1 MADVEIRPF
10 VPEKAS
16 RELWDAYHAFRRI
29 RRDEFDPTEPLTPDD
44 VAEARMRHL
53 DPDEDEH
60 HVVALSDGRVVGY
73 AGYAG
78 AAEGSRGYATNR
90 PFVWVWG
97 GVITPYRRRGIG
109 RALMMPAI
117 AYGEGRGARTLDLW
131 SSEPDGFPF
140 IERLGAELKAVERE
154 SRLYFDRIDWD
165 QVERWIAELAERAP
179 GTELVLLD
187 NRLPD
192 DLEGYAAARE
202 EMLNLMPFDDLD
214 HGDITVTAE
223 NLRVTMERHKIDGSE
238 HHTVYTVE
246 PDGAISS
253 ITDVVWSPSA
263 PNKVS
268 QWFTGVHPSYRGRGL
283 GKAIKAAML
292 RFVRDRYQGIDWVST
307 ENSQTNAA
315 MLAIN
320 EALGFRE
327 HRLMRAYQVPIERA
341 RETLVP

>member
-1 MADVEIRPF
+1 MAAVEIRPF

-16 RELWDAYHAFRRI
+16 RSLWDSYHAFRRI
-29 RRDEFDPTEPLTPDD
+29 RRKEHDPTEPLTPDD
-44 VAEARMRHL
+44 VAEARLRHR
-53 DPDEDEH
+53 DPDEDDH
-60 HVVALSDGRVVGY
+60 HLVALVDGRVVGY
-73 AGYAG
+73 AGYGG
-78 AAEGSRGYATNR
+78 AAEASRAYASNR

-97 GVITPYRRRGIG
+97 GVITPFRRQGIG
-109 RALMMPAI
+109 RGLLVPAI
-117 AYGEGRGARTLDLW
+117 GYAEGRGARTLDLW
-131 SSEPDGFPF
+131 SSEADGFGF
-140 IERLGAELKAVERE
+140 LERMGAESKAVERE
-154 SRLYFDRIDWD
+154 SRLYFDQIDWPL
-165 QVERWIAELAERAP
+165 VERWIAELPERAL

-192 DLEGYAAARE
+192 DLERYAAARE
-202 EMLNLMPFDDLD
+202 EMLNLMPWDDIE
-214 HGDITVTAE
+214 HGDITVTPE
-223 NLRVTMERHKIDGSE
+223 NLRVTMERHAIDGSE

-268 QWFTGVHPSYRGRGL
+268 QWFTGVHPAYRGKGL

-292 RFVRDRYQGIDWVST
+292 RFVRDKYSGIEWVST

-320 EALGFRE
+320 VRLGFRE
-327 HRLMRAYQVPIERA
+327 HRLSRAYQVPVEVL
-341 RETLVP
+341 REKLVP